1 MISKFLDIANRFS
14 ETGQS
19 QFKLDIRPEPIKE
32 DPDAQSAFSS
42 VANTLR
48 AVSCMPV
55 ESYEFCSSFFSKHLK
70 SPPLESLAQYE
81 GAEMSETQ
89 CSYLPGSHSRVL
101 ALVAPKCHP
110 RHSLV

>member
-1 MISKFLDIANRFS
+1 MISKFLDIANRLS

-32 DPDAQSAFSS
+32 DVDAQSAFSS

-55 ESYEFCSSFFSKHLK
+55 TVIAICLYFSSKHLK
-70 SPPLESLAQYE
+70 SLPLGSLAQCE
-81 GAEMSETQ
+81 GAET
-89 CSYLPGSHSRVL
+89 
-101 ALVAPKCHP
+101 
-110 RHSLV
+110 